1 MWVIVSLAG
10 IAFVAFTVF
19 LSHRKE
25 MASLQGDAGDLADRL
40 AAADEERAR
49 LRQRVE
55 ALEAIVTSE
64 TYDALRA
71 DPTEA
76 RARLDAGLLDPL
88 PDPERDGDA
97 HVPQRS
103 RMRGR

>member
-19 LSHRKE
+19 LEHRKE
-25 MASLQGDAGDLADRL
+25 MATLRGDAGDLADRL

-64 TYDALRA
+64 TYDALRT
-71 DPTEA
+71 DPAEA
-76 RARLDAGLLDPL
+76 RTRLDAGLLDPL
-88 PDPERDGDA
+88 PE
-97 HVPQRS
+97 PQRDAES
-103 RMRGR
+103 RASQHARMRGR